1 MPARLGRQSRRQRE
15 RAHQAGHDGT
25 GGDSSHASIY
35 VPCHDGRLSAVTA
48 LLGVD
53 IGGTFTDLVVIDET
67 SGAHERR
74 LAALVREIAP
84 QIAVPAPSA
93 GTSPSSGWTGRVVP
107 GCQLLGETV
116 LLHITRAFKDSD
128 YARVSQKRHPGWSR
142 VYARVLATGSIRQG
156 DPVRLL
162 DEAEAAEVTA
172 TAR

>member
-1 MPARLGRQSRRQRE
+1 
-15 RAHQAGHDGT
+15 
-25 GGDSSHASIY
+25 
-35 VPCHDGRLSAVTA
+35 VTA
-48 LLGVD
+48 RLGVD

-84 QIAVPAPSA
+84 QMAD
-93 GTSPSSGWTGRVVP
+93 P
-107 GCQLLGETV
+107 GAIGETV
-116 LLHITRAFKDSD
+116 LLHITRAFKDGD

-162 DEAEAAEVTA
+162 DEADAAEVTA

>member
-1 MPARLGRQSRRQRE
+1 
-15 RAHQAGHDGT
+15 
-25 GGDSSHASIY
+25 
-35 VPCHDGRLSAVTA
+35 VTA
-48 LLGVD
+48 RLGVD

-84 QIAVPAPSA
+84 QMAVPAPSA
-93 GTSPSSGWTGRVVP
+93 RTSPSRGWTGRVVP

>member
-1 MPARLGRQSRRQRE
+1 MTAR
-15 RAHQAGHDGT
+15 
-25 GGDSSHASIY
+25 
-35 VPCHDGRLSAVTA
+35 
-48 LLGVD
+48 LGVD

-74 LAALVREIAP
+74 LAALVHEVA
-84 QIAVPAPSA
+84 
-93 GTSPSSGWTGRVVP
+93 
-107 GCQLLGETV
+107 
-116 LLHITRAFKDSD
+116 TRAFKDGD

-172 TAR
+172 TAFR